1 MLEKEYQYYTTH
13 EDELLKQYEGK
24 FIAIVGEEIA
34 GVFDTELAAYAD
46 MKKKYPLGT
55 FLLQHVLPK
64 KDRIIHRYHSRVAF
78 G

>member
-1 MLEKEYQYYTTH
+1 MLEKEYQYYNTH
-13 EDELLKQYEGK
+13 EEELLKQYNGK
-24 FIAIVGEEIA
+24 FIAIVGEEVV
-34 GVFDTELAAYAD
+34 GVFDTELAAYTD
-46 MKKKYPLGT
+46 MKKKYPLGK